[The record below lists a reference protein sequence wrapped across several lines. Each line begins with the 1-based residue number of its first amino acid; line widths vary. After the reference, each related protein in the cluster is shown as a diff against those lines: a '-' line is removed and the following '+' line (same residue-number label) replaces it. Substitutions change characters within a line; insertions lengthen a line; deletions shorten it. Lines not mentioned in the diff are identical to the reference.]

1 MAIDTNLITALG
13 AGSGVDVKALAKGLT
28 DAERVPKQN
37 AIQSKIDK
45 TEAKISGYSAMM
57 AVLNTF
63 KSAVDGIDS
72 TTDFSGL
79 TARNSNPLAFTVST
93 SGAAQP
99 GNHAIEVHSLAKGQR
114 SVSDTGFSNVTSPLN
129 GGNAFSISLA
139 VGPPGSQTTTTIN
152 IEQGNANLSAV
163 ATAINVSGSG
173 LSAQVFDSGAV
184 GADDRYR
191 LVVTGQP
198 GASQSFSMS
207 TTMDDPDT
215 LALSTPLNQE
225 ATDASLTVNGMMVA
239 RKTNIIN
246 DLIPGAT
253 LELQGTTLQA
263 ATVNLTRD
271 PSGAKDKV
279 RSIVQA
285 YNDMVSDFGIL
296 TGKKADDPND
306 VFSGSLAGDS
316 AVRSVLTQIRQVLF
330 ADSETKGSQI
340 TNFRSLGVSVDRNGV
355 LTLNEADLDAALST
369 NYDQVVQALAGR
381 QSAVENGQ
389 TVTRRGLGVV
399 LNAKISQLMGPSGPI
414 TTQSSS
420 AQTQVT
426 RYKKDL
432 ETLEDR
438 MDRIL
443 QRYTRQFAA
452 MESLVGQ
459 LSAMR
464 ENLKGQFEGLAEA
477 YKK

>member
-1 MAIDTNLITALG
+1 MVVDANLISALG
-13 AGSGVDVKALAKGLT
+13 AGSGVDIKALAKGLT
-28 DAERVPKQN
+28 DAERLPKQN

-45 TEAKISGYSAMM
+45 TEARISGYSAMM

-79 TARNSNPLAFTVST
+79 TARNSNPLAFSIST

-99 GNHAIEVHSLAKGQR
+99 GNHSIEVHSLAKGQR
-114 SVSDTGFSNVTSPLN
+114 SVSDQGFANVTSPLN
-129 GGNAFSISLA
+129 GGNAFSISLV
-139 VGPPGSQTTTTIN
+139 VGPPGSQTTTTVN
-152 IEQGNANLSAV
+152 IAQGNANLSAV
-163 ATAINVSGSG
+163 ANAINVSGTG
-173 LSAQVFDSGAV
+173 ISAQVFDSGEV
-184 GADDRYR
+184 GAADRYR
-191 LVVTGQP
+191 LVLNGQP
-198 GASQSFSMS
+198 GATQSFSMS
-207 TTMDDPDT
+207 TTMDDPDS
-215 LALSTPLNQE
+215 LSISTPVQQQ
-225 ATDASLTVNGMMVA
+225 ATDATLTINGMSVTRA
-239 RKTNIIN
+239 SNIIN

-253 LELQGTTLQA
+253 IELQSTTVQA

-271 PSGAKDKV
+271 PSGVKDKV
-279 RSIVQA
+279 RSLVQA

-296 TGKKADDPND
+296 TGKKSDNPDD

-316 AVRSVLTQIRQVLF
+316 AVRNVLSQIRQVLF
-330 ADSETKGSQI
+330 SESETKGSQVS
-340 TNFRSLGVSVDRNGV
+340 NFRSLGVSVDRNGV
-355 LTLNEADLDAALST
+355 LTLNEADLDAAISQ

-381 QSAVENGQ
+381 QSVVENGE

-414 TTQSSS
+414 STQSSS

-432 ETLEDR
+432 EALEDR